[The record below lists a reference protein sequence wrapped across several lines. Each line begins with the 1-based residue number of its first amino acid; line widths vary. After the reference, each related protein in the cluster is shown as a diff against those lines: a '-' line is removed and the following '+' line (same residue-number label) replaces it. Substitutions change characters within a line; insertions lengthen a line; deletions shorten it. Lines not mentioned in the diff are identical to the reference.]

1 MSLSIDG
8 IWKAGVW
15 ATTVWAEGVWFEGPY
30 VPPVTPPN
38 TTPPGGGRIIGYL
51 PDFPKKKRK
60 VEVKWTDD
68 HDKELIRRLKQIDDE
83 YEKKRRKQ
91 YEELLNILRNAIHLG
106 SQVSF
111 SGFNYLT
118 AEDIKKAKRKIQIEE
133 ENAIILALIE

>member
-68 HDKELIRRLKQIDDE
+68 NDKELIRRLKQIDDD
-83 YEKKRRKQ
+83 YEKKRRQ
-91 YEELLNILRNAIHLG
+91 QLNELLEILRSAIHLG
-106 SQVSF
+106 NQVSF

-118 AEDIKKAKRKIQIEE
+118 PDDIKKAKRKVQIEE
-133 ENAIILALIE
+133 ENTIILALIK